1 MTDLLI
7 VGNGFDL
14 YHGLPT
20 RYTDFLKFISY
31 WSMFWDNYNGE
42 AKAQVCTP
50 FRVKLSEQ
58 NEIIEES
65 MRDFA
70 SHQGYYKYEHLE
82 FINSHIDNLWIQYFL
97 KKQLSSVNW
106 IDFEG
111 EIYNVLKLVEEY
123 YSEFIPEMRKRNDA
137 PIKYIPGDMSTVINI
152 FKKNCPEE
160 YIDFTQGI
168 ISRRDTEKDKL
179 KNNKEML
186 LSTMKRELDDL
197 IKCLDYYLLDFVSNI
212 KVEQYSE
219 QIKELSYINLLNFN
233 YTYTYASVYGK
244 NSLRE
249 HHRIHGDCLEEDMVL
264 GIPDESFPSTLDY
277 IYFQKYFQRIQKR
290 TGNYYKSWITEP
302 NAREKSLED
311 VPINVFIMGHSLADS
326 DKGILK
332 EIFMNDFVCKI
343 TIFYHSQLAYE
354 QQVINL
360 VSMFGKDFVIEQTA
374 NDRIVFEK
382 IKKASKE
389 SGKIIYIRKYYVYC

>member
-31 WSMFWDNYNGE
+31 WSIFWDNYNGE

-311 VPINVFIMGHSLADS
+311 VPINVFIMGPSLADS

-382 IKKASKE
+382 LKKPQKRVA
-389 SGKIIYIRKYYVYC
+389 R

>member
-31 WSMFWDNYNGE
+31 WSIFWDNYNGE

-168 ISRRDTEKDKL
+168 ISRSDTEKDKL
-179 KNNKEML
+179 KNNYLYIEML

-382 IKKASKE
+382 LKKPQKRVA
-389 SGKIIYIRKYYVYC
+389 R

>member
-31 WSMFWDNYNGE
+31 WSIFWDNYNGE

-97 KKQLSSVNW
+97 KKQLYSVNW

-168 ISRRDTEKDKL
+168 ISRSDTEKDKL

-382 IKKASKE
+382 LKKPQKRVA
-389 SGKIIYIRKYYVYC
+389 R

>member
-1 MTDLLI
+1 M
-7 VGNGFDL
+7 
-14 YHGLPT
+14 
-20 RYTDFLKFISY
+20 
-31 WSMFWDNYNGE
+31 
-42 AKAQVCTP
+42 CTP

-277 IYFQKYFQRIQKR
+277 IYFQKYFQRIQKH

-382 IKKASKE
+382 LKKPQKGLA
-389 SGKIIYIRKYYVYC
+389 R

>member
-7 VGNGFDL
+7 VGNSFDL

-31 WSMFWDNYNGE
+31 WSIFWDNYNGE

-382 IKKASKE
+382 LKKPQKRVA
-389 SGKIIYIRKYYVYC
+389 R

>member
-31 WSMFWDNYNGE
+31 WFIFWDNYTGE
-42 AKAQVCTP
+42 ANVQEDEL
-50 FRVKLSEQ
+50 FRVRLSEH

-65 MRDFA
+65 MLDFA
-70 SHQGYYKYEHLE
+70 SHKGHYKYEHLE
-82 FINSHIDNLWIQYFL
+82 FINSHIDNLWINYFL
-97 KKQLSSVNW
+97 KKQLSGVNW

-123 YSEFIPEMRKRNDA
+123 YSEFIPEMRKINDA
-137 PIKYIPGDMSTVINI
+137 PIKYIPQDMSIVINI
-152 FKKNCPEE
+152 FKKKCPAE

-168 ISRRDTEKDKL
+168 INRYDTEKDKL
-179 KNNKEML
+179 KNNKDML
-186 LSTMKRELDDL
+186 LDVMKSELDDL
-197 IKCLDYYLLDFVSNI
+197 IKCLDYYLLEFVSNI

-219 QIKELSYINLLNFN
+219 QIKELSYVNLLNFN
-233 YTYTYASVYGK
+233 YTYTYVSVYGK
-244 NSLRE
+244 NGLRE

-264 GIPDESFPSTLDY
+264 GIPDEAFPSTLDY
-277 IYFQKYFQRIQKR
+277 IFFQKYFQRIQKR
-290 TGNYYKSWITEP
+290 TGNYYKSWITGQ
-302 NAREKSLED
+302 NTRERTLGD

-332 EIFMNDFVCKI
+332 EIFLNDFIQKI
-343 TIFYHSQLAYE
+343 TIFYHSQSAYE

-374 NDRIVFEK
+374 DDRIVFEK
-382 IKKASKE
+382 LEKPQNGSM
-389 SGKIIYIRKYYVYC
+389 R

>member
-31 WSMFWDNYNGE
+31 WSIFWDNYNGE

-111 EIYNVLKLVEEY
+111 EIYNVLKLVEKY

-244 NSLRE
+244 NSLRG

-382 IKKASKE
+382 LKKPQKRVA
-389 SGKIIYIRKYYVYC
+389 R

>member
-31 WSMFWDNYNGE
+31 WSIFWDNYNGE

-168 ISRRDTEKDKL
+168 ISRSDTEKDKL

-302 NAREKSLED
+302 NAREKSSED

-382 IKKASKE
+382 LKKPQKRVA
-389 SGKIIYIRKYYVYC
+389 R

>member
-31 WSMFWDNYNGE
+31 WSIFWDNYNGE

-50 FRVKLSEQ
+50 FRIKLSEQ

-65 MRDFA
+65 MKDFA

-168 ISRRDTEKDKL
+168 ISRSDTEKDKL

-212 KVEQYSE
+212 KIEQYSE

-244 NSLRE
+244 NNLRE

-290 TGNYYKSWITEP
+290 TGNYYKSWITEL

-382 IKKASKE
+382 LKKPQKRVA
-389 SGKIIYIRKYYVYC
+389 R

>member
-31 WSMFWDNYNGE
+31 WSIFWDNYNGE

-70 SHQGYYKYEHLE
+70 SYQGYYKYEHLE
-82 FINSHIDNLWIQYFL
+82 FINSHIENLWIQYFL

-137 PIKYIPGDMSTVINI
+137 PIKYIPGDMGTVINI

-168 ISRRDTEKDKL
+168 ISRSDTEKDKL

-244 NSLRE
+244 N
-249 HHRIHGDCLEEDMVL
+249 C
-264 GIPDESFPSTLDY
+264 
-277 IYFQKYFQRIQKR
+277 
-290 TGNYYKSWITEP
+290 
-302 NAREKSLED
+302 
-311 VPINVFIMGHSLADS
+311 
-326 DKGILK
+326 
-332 EIFMNDFVCKI
+332 
-343 TIFYHSQLAYE
+343 
-354 QQVINL
+354 
-360 VSMFGKDFVIEQTA
+360 
-374 NDRIVFEK
+374 
-382 IKKASKE
+382 
-389 SGKIIYIRKYYVYC
+389 

>member
-31 WSMFWDNYNGE
+31 WSIFWDNYNGE
-42 AKAQVCTP
+42 AKAQVCTH

-123 YSEFIPEMRKRNDA
+123 YSEFIPEMRKRNDV

-168 ISRRDTEKDKL
+168 INRSDTEKDKL

-277 IYFQKYFQRIQKR
+277 IYFQKYFQRIQKH

-382 IKKASKE
+382 LKKPQKRVA
-389 SGKIIYIRKYYVYC
+389 R

>member
-31 WSMFWDNYNGE
+31 WSIFWDNYNGE

-160 YIDFTQGI
+160 YIDFTQEI

-382 IKKASKE
+382 LKKPQKRVA
-389 SGKIIYIRKYYVYC
+389 R

>member
-1 MTDLLI
+1 M
-7 VGNGFDL
+7 
-14 YHGLPT
+14 
-20 RYTDFLKFISY
+20 
-31 WSMFWDNYNGE
+31 
-42 AKAQVCTP
+42 
-50 FRVKLSEQ
+50 
-58 NEIIEES
+58 
-65 MRDFA
+65 
-70 SHQGYYKYEHLE
+70 
-82 FINSHIDNLWIQYFL
+82 
-97 KKQLSSVNW
+97 NW

-168 ISRRDTEKDKL
+168 ISRSDTEKDKL

-332 EIFMNDFVCKI
+332 EIFMNDFVYKI
-343 TIFYHSQLAYE
+343 TIFYHSQMAYE

-382 IKKASKE
+382 LKKPQKRVA
-389 SGKIIYIRKYYVYC
+389 R

>member
-31 WSMFWDNYNGE
+31 WSIFWDNYNGE

-58 NEIIEES
+58 NEIIEEL

-168 ISRRDTEKDKL
+168 ISMRDTEKDKL

-277 IYFQKYFQRIQKR
+277 IYFQKYFQRIQKC

-374 NDRIVFEK
+374 NNRIVFEK
-382 IKKASKE
+382 LKKPQKRVA
-389 SGKIIYIRKYYVYC
+389 R

>member
-31 WSMFWDNYNGE
+31 WSIFWDNYNGE
-42 AKAQVCTP
+42 AKAQVCIP

-277 IYFQKYFQRIQKR
+277 IYFQKYFQRIQKH

-382 IKKASKE
+382 LKKPQKGLA
-389 SGKIIYIRKYYVYC
+389 R

>member
-31 WSMFWDNYNGE
+31 WSIFWDNYNGE

-168 ISRRDTEKDKL
+168 ISRNDTEKDKL

-382 IKKASKE
+382 LKKPQKRVA
-389 SGKIIYIRKYYVYC
+389 R

>member
-31 WSMFWDNYNGE
+31 WSIFWYNYNGE
-42 AKAQVCTP
+42 FNAQVCTP

-97 KKQLSSVNW
+97 KKQLYGVNW

-168 ISRRDTEKDKL
+168 ISRSDTEKDKL

-311 VPINVFIMGHSLADS
+311 VPINVFIMGHSLEDS

-382 IKKASKE
+382 LKKPQKRVA
-389 SGKIIYIRKYYVYC
+389 R

>member
-31 WSMFWDNYNGE
+31 WSIFWDNYNGE

-290 TGNYYKSWITEP
+290 NGNYYKSWITEP

-382 IKKASKE
+382 LKKPQKGLA
-389 SGKIIYIRKYYVYC
+389 R

>member
-31 WSMFWDNYNGE
+31 WSIFWDNYNGE

-82 FINSHIDNLWIQYFL
+82 FINSHIGNLWIQYFL

-168 ISRRDTEKDKL
+168 ISRSDTEKDKL

-382 IKKASKE
+382 LKKPQKRVA
-389 SGKIIYIRKYYVYC
+389 R

>member
-31 WSMFWDNYNGE
+31 WSIFWDNYNGE

-160 YIDFTQGI
+160 YIDFTQGL

-277 IYFQKYFQRIQKR
+277 IYFQKYFQRIQKH

-382 IKKASKE
+382 LKKPQKGLA
-389 SGKIIYIRKYYVYC
+389 R

>member
-31 WSMFWDNYNGE
+31 WSIFWDNYNGE

-58 NEIIEES
+58 NEIIKES

-160 YIDFTQGI
+160 YIDFTQEI
-168 ISRRDTEKDKL
+168 ISRSDTEKDKL

-382 IKKASKE
+382 LKKPQKRVA
-389 SGKIIYIRKYYVYC
+389 R

>member
-31 WSMFWDNYNGE
+31 WSIFWDNYNGE

-160 YIDFTQGI
+160 YIDITQEI
-168 ISRRDTEKDKL
+168 ISRSDTEKDKL

-382 IKKASKE
+382 LKKPQKRVA
-389 SGKIIYIRKYYVYC
+389 R

>member
-31 WSMFWDNYNGE
+31 WSIFWDNYNGE

-168 ISRRDTEKDKL
+168 ISRSDTEKDKL

-219 QIKELSYINLLNFN
+219 QNFN

-343 TIFYHSQLAYE
+343 TIFYHCQLAYE

-382 IKKASKE
+382 LKKPQKRVA
-389 SGKIIYIRKYYVYC
+389 R

>member
-31 WSMFWDNYNGE
+31 WSIFWDNYNGE

-58 NEIIEES
+58 NEIIEGS

-168 ISRRDTEKDKL
+168 ISRSDTEKDKL

-382 IKKASKE
+382 LKKPQKRVA
-389 SGKIIYIRKYYVYC
+389 R

>member
-31 WSMFWDNYNGE
+31 WSIFWDNYNGE

-160 YIDFTQGI
+160 YIDITQGI
-168 ISRRDTEKDKL
+168 ISRSDTEKDKL

-382 IKKASKE
+382 LKKPQKRVA
-389 SGKIIYIRKYYVYC
+389 R

>member
-31 WSMFWDNYNGE
+31 WSIFWDNYNGE

-168 ISRRDTEKDKL
+168 ISRSDTEKDKL

-244 NSLRE
+244 NSLRK

-290 TGNYYKSWITEP
+290 NGNYYKSWITEP

-382 IKKASKE
+382 LKKPQKGVA
-389 SGKIIYIRKYYVYC
+389 R

>member
-31 WSMFWDNYNGE
+31 WSIFWDNYNGE
-42 AKAQVCTP
+42 VKAQVCTP

-97 KKQLSSVNW
+97 KKQLSGVNW

-160 YIDFTQGI
+160 YMDFTQGI

-277 IYFQKYFQRIQKR
+277 IYFQKYFQRIQKC

-382 IKKASKE
+382 LKKPQKRVA
-389 SGKIIYIRKYYVYC
+389 R

>member
-31 WSMFWDNYNGE
+31 WSIFCDNYNGE

-168 ISRRDTEKDKL
+168 ISRSDTEK
-179 KNNKEML
+179 
-186 LSTMKRELDDL
+186 
-197 IKCLDYYLLDFVSNI
+197 
-212 KVEQYSE
+212 
-219 QIKELSYINLLNFN
+219 IN
-233 YTYTYASVYGK
+233 
-244 NSLRE
+244 
-249 HHRIHGDCLEEDMVL
+249 
-264 GIPDESFPSTLDY
+264 
-277 IYFQKYFQRIQKR
+277 
-290 TGNYYKSWITEP
+290 
-302 NAREKSLED
+302 
-311 VPINVFIMGHSLADS
+311 
-326 DKGILK
+326 
-332 EIFMNDFVCKI
+332 
-343 TIFYHSQLAYE
+343 
-354 QQVINL
+354 
-360 VSMFGKDFVIEQTA
+360 
-374 NDRIVFEK
+374 
-382 IKKASKE
+382 
-389 SGKIIYIRKYYVYC
+389 

>member
-31 WSMFWDNYNGE
+31 WSIFWDNYNGE

-97 KKQLSSVNW
+97 KKQLSGVNW

-123 YSEFIPEMRKRNDA
+123 YSEFIPE
-137 PIKYIPGDMSTVINI
+137 
-152 FKKNCPEE
+152 E

-168 ISRRDTEKDKL
+168 ISRSDTEKDKL

-382 IKKASKE
+382 LKKPQKGVA
-389 SGKIIYIRKYYVYC
+389 R

>member
-31 WSMFWDNYNGE
+31 WSIFWDNYNGE

-50 FRVKLSEQ
+50 FRIKLSEQ

-65 MRDFA
+65 MKDFA

-302 NAREKSLED
+302 NAQEKSLED

-382 IKKASKE
+382 LKKPQKRVA
-389 SGKIIYIRKYYVYC
+389 R

>member
-31 WSMFWDNYNGE
+31 WSIFWDNYNGE

-160 YIDFTQGI
+160 YIVFTQGI

-277 IYFQKYFQRIQKR
+277 IYFQRIQKR

-382 IKKASKE
+382 LKKPQKRVA
-389 SGKIIYIRKYYVYC
+389 R

>member
-31 WSMFWDNYNGE
+31 WSIFWDNYNGE

-168 ISRRDTEKDKL
+168 ISRSDTEKDKL

-277 IYFQKYFQRIQKR
+277 IYFQKYFQRIQKH

-382 IKKASKE
+382 LKKPQKRVA
-389 SGKIIYIRKYYVYC
+389 R